1 MQQMNNILLGNSS
14 KPADASTKV
23 NVQDIENKTF
33 LSAFNQASESGL
45 ILRRNANTAQV
56 SFDAEAGKANAGI
69 ASELSTDENAD
80 VEMIFAQL
88 NMADSINKRHS
99 SGGKE
104 LPHVEQ
110 SEVYFDTTFSAEAP
124 NSAVV
129 EKTNNDVGVSELF
142 TDTIDLPA
150 DSITTKEAISQLS
163 AEELDNLMAFAD
175 LSVKDLQAL
184 DPQALNVLISDF
196 NLQAPVIDESILAMV
211 EVDMDSSDESPDS
224 KLNSEQQNQID
235 KSVATSVA
243 IQGKASATDVNSALN
258 SAAVKSDMTGPLSSG
273 LSRSGLSSSGFS
285 SSATSVEATSAMN
298 VDPETILGDNAR
310 INSNVQVDT
319 DNAKV
324 LAKADFSVVLDS
336 LAIKRASGEP
346 STHLTPANFGLD
358 AVADVSETDNKTLQN
373 HNSFT
378 SVNKSDVP
386 QFQLSIRPQGEA
398 GAQMQEMI
406 QRFSPVMKQ
415 QLITMVS
422 NGVQQAEIRL
432 DPAELGH
439 LTIKIQI
446 QGDQTQVQFHVAQ
459 SQTRDI
465 VEQAMPRLREMLAQ
479 EGLQLTDS
487 HVSQGDGGSEQ
498 QHEQS
503 GDHSGEGRQLDEIST
518 QEVSLLTDPSRSLH
532 SAIDYYA

>member
-1 MQQMNNILLGNSS
+1 VEQIMQQMNNILLGNSS

-23 NVQDIENKTF
+23 NVQDVENKLF

-45 ILRRNANTAQV
+45 ILRHNANTAQV

-211 EVDMDSSDESPDS
+211 EADIDSSDESPDS

-273 LSRSGLSSSGFS
+273 LSRS
-285 SSATSVEATSAMN
+285 AASVEATSAMN
-298 VDPETILGDNAR
+298 VDPKTILGDNDR

-336 LAIKRASGEP
+336 LAIKRSSGEP
-346 STHLTPANFGLD
+346 STHLTPANFGFD

-518 QEVSLLTDPSRSLH
+518 QEVSLLTNPSRSLH